1 MPAEFRPAVTAMR
14 GSRQGAPGFTLVE
27 LLVAMVAVQVVF
39 IAAGSVLISHVRSS
53 SNLELAQRQRDN
65 AGRLDYL
72 IQVETSEA
80 ALVEQGRILPNDC
93 EAAGQTSLAALRIPR
108 DEGNYLDTEGNV
120 SFVYYYNH
128 AGNVRRCGPRVHRN
142 GVLDHTAGLELHDG
156 VAVRDARIE
165 LVSCQGQ
172 NMDSSQ
178 LVYRLIYPSGY
189 QPACSIAR
197 ARTVLI
203 R

>member
-1 MPAEFRPAVTAMR
+1 MR
-14 GSRQGAPGFTLVE
+14 GSKPGHSGFTLVE

-39 IAAGSVLISHVRSS
+39 IAAGSLLISHVRSS

-72 IQVETSEA
+72 VQVEASEA
-80 ALVEQGRILPNDC
+80 AMVEAGLLLPQGC
-93 EAAGQTSLAALRIPR
+93 EAAGQPSIAALRVPR
-108 DEGNYLDTEGNV
+108 DSGNYLDTVGNV
-120 SFVYYYNH
+120 SFIFYYNH
-128 AGNVRRCGPRVHRN
+128 AGNVRRCGPPVQRN
-142 GVLDHTAGLELHDG
+142 GVLNHTAGLGLHDG

-172 NMDSSQ
+172 NTNSTQM
-178 LVYRLIYPSGY
+178 VYRLVFPSGY

-197 ARTVLI
+197 ARTVFI
-203 R
+203 Q

>member
-1 MPAEFRPAVTAMR
+1 MPRSKRSKT
-14 GSRQGAPGFTLVE
+14 GFTLVE

-39 IAAGSVLISHVRSS
+39 VAAGSLLISHVRSS
-53 SNLELAQRQRDN
+53 SSLELAQRQRDN

-72 IQVETSEA
+72 IQVEASEA
-80 ALVEQGRILPNDC
+80 ALVEQDRLLPSDC
-93 EAAGQTSLAALRIPR
+93 EAAGKASIAAFRVPR

-128 AGNVRRCGPRVHRN
+128 QGNVRRCGPRVHRN
-142 GVLDHTAGLELHDG
+142 GVLDHTVGLELHDG

-172 NMDSSQ
+172 STNSRQ
-178 LVYRLIYPSGY
+178 LVYRLVYPSGY

-197 ARTVLI
+197 ARTVFI